1 MGAVTALRP
10 TPQGMTGN
18 PAWLAAG
25 AAGFASAML
34 ALWAF
39 RGLPLGTLV
48 LWFAAAPLFAA
59 GLGFGLASAI
69 GAAGLAALLVWGFG
83 KGIAAVIYLAL
94 FGAPAP
100 LLLAAGLRGG
110 SLQPGVPL
118 ALLGLWPVAVLLA
131 TAVLIVPEGGIEA
144 AMRGAVRAALGAVGM
159 PASEG
164 MIAQIVRVKA
174 AAIGFWAALSLLASG
189 LLAAALLS
197 RAGLLR
203 VTRPAWELVRLPPWY
218 PVLPALAAVIAIAAP
233 TGGDAVAVSGL
244 LLLLVPFF
252 FQGLAG
258 LHRRVLGQARA
269 RLMLSGSYLLLLIF
283 PHLLGPGLVLLGLFD
298 QFLGRPAPHNS

>member
-10 TPQGMTGN
+10 TPQGMAGN

-25 AAGFASAML
+25 AAGFGSAML

-59 GLGFGLASAI
+59 GLGFGLASAV

-94 FGAPAP
+94 FGAPVP
-100 LLLAAGLRGG
+100 LLLAAGLRGA
-110 SLQPGVPL
+110 SFQPGLPL
-118 ALLGLWPVAVLLA
+118 AVLGLWPVTVLLG
-131 TAVLIVPEGGIEA
+131 TAFLLVPEGGIEA
-144 AMRGAVRAALGAVGM
+144 AMRSAVRAALDSIGM
-159 PASEG
+159 PASED
-164 MIAQIVRVKA
+164 MISQIVRVKA
-174 AAIGFWAALSLLASG
+174 AAIGFWGALSLLASG
-189 LLAAALLS
+189 LLAALLLR

-203 VTRPAWELVRLPPWY
+203 VGRPAWEQCRLPPWY
-218 PVLPALAAVIAIAAP
+218 PVLPALGAVMAIAAP
-233 TGGDAVAVSGL
+233 GGEDALAISAL
-244 LLLLVPFF
+244 LLLLVPLF

-258 LHRRVLGQARA
+258 LHRRLARRPKA
-269 RLMLSGSYLLLLIF
+269 RLMIGSSYFLLLIF
-283 PHLLGPGLVLLGLFD
+283 PHLLAPGLVLLGLFD